1 MDDLE
6 SRYQLP
12 EDSAP
17 AGTVTEESELL
28 DFATGV
34 NLIDGNTQELLTGE
48 TLETVVVAEDGG
60 CTPVLLANDD
70 DNPAVVDI
78 TNKESSE
85 VSTTLLGLPKEEKA
99 LGLFDAVNIYGI
111 NSKEWSTDPGREFRY
126 TYWGDPGDYTFA
138 DDFGSYTRHLPF
150 ESALQAYC
158 YPPSISFIFPVDD
171 NTGRFPGGYT
181 DGVMTTYW
189 ESKRA
194 FRYQPGRVTGFTLGV
209 RMSTQS
215 GDDGEIIQWG
225 CRNNYGD
232 GYFFQLEK
240 GTDLF
245 IIRTSPD
252 LGELKVPRDQWNGDK
267 LLVGEGITGW
277 GLDLSRVTMF
287 KIEFSWYGAVG
298 AQFLAYVPDGHG
310 EARWVK
316 LHYISAEN
324 RFETPSLRNPYM
336 RLFVQC
342 RSIAGAT
349 KPAFINLYG
358 SSVYIDGGDKGTVT
372 LGSAALDTAKSIDA
386 TGRSILGLQ
395 AKRTIN
401 GVDNQKAIY
410 PVSLAAFASVPA
422 RFDLVLQSN
431 GAGTGESYFYGNG
444 TNLTRGA
451 SSPIAVT
458 RLGDNVLQI
467 NAGQFPDI
475 SAEMSGSTNYL
486 TGKRVRVTGT
496 DIFSTHVTAINSG
509 LTQIT
514 TDRPLPSTISSIR
527 LSRFN
532 AFAIASGVIPS
543 GVASGTVFFNTGGGQ
558 WRLGAAW
565 NGSAGDDDVVWFAS
579 KYTGLNFDRQ
589 GEVIGEIRVP
599 AEDYNRQI
607 SFSITFP
614 SGTSDTVLT
623 FERSR
628 PTGAITFSRTLS
640 GVTSPWPISLV
651 AQLMDSSQLNDVVV
665 VQGTAEERIT
675 PNSGTTEAITSWTI
689 VSGVSQ
695 DSAAAGGTSYVAN
708 KFEASSSDPLSAVL
722 VDTQGYRTLRSPQH
736 IATYFLGSGETK
748 QFDLSNLFGPDKMY
762 ITGDPET
769 PLNSGALFVVA
780 TARGASGV
788 ASATL
793 NWEEQ

>member
-1 MDDLE
+1 VEDLE

-12 EDSAP
+12 EDIAP
-17 AGTVTEESELL
+17 AGEVSLESDLL
-28 DFATGV
+28 DFSTGQPLV
-34 NLIDGNTQELLTGE
+34 EENTQEQLTGE
-48 TLETVVVAEDGG
+48 TLETQVLAEDAGILSTVVTNEG
-60 CTPVLLANDD
+60 NSPV
-70 DNPAVVDI
+70 VVDI
-78 TNKESSE
+78 VNRDASE
-85 VSTTLLGLPKEEKA
+85 VSTTLLGLPKEETA
-99 LGLFDAVNIYGI
+99 LVLFDTVNIYGV
-111 NSKEWSTDPGREFRY
+111 NTKEWSNGPSNAGYAYATDP
-126 TYWGDPGDYTFA
+126 TDYTFA
-138 DDFGSYTRHLPF
+138 DNFGYYWRHLPT
-150 ESALQAYC
+150 ESAVQAYSF
-158 YPPSISFIFPVDD
+158 PPPTSFVYPVDD
-171 NTGRFPGGYT
+171 NSGRFPGGAT
-181 DGVMTTYW
+181 NGTMTTFW

-215 GDDGEIIQWG
+215 GDEGEVIQWG
-225 CRNNYGD
+225 CRNSYGD

-245 IIRTSPD
+245 IVRTSPD
-252 LGELKVPRDQWNGDK
+252 LGTLVVPREQWNGDK
-267 LLVGEGITGW
+267 LQVGEGVTGW

-298 AQFLAYVPDGHG
+298 AQFLAYVPDGNG

-324 RFETPSLRNPYM
+324 RFEVPSLRSAYL
-336 RLFVQC
+336 RLFVQA

-358 SSVYIDGGDKGTVT
+358 SSVYIDGGDKGTVSI
-372 LGSAALDTAKSIDA
+372 GSAALETAKNIDA

-395 AKRTIN
+395 VKGQIN
-401 GVDNQKAIY
+401 NVDNQKAVY
-410 PVSLAAFASVPA
+410 PASLAAFASVPA
-422 RFDLVLQSN
+422 RFDLVLQGN
-431 GAGTGESYFYGNG
+431 GLGAGESYFYGNG
-444 TNLTRGA
+444 TNLVRGA

-458 RLGDNVLQI
+458 PVGGNVLQI

-475 SAEMSGSTNYL
+475 SAEVSGSTNYL
-486 TGKRVRVTGT
+486 TGKRVRVTGAG
-496 DIFSTHVTAINSG
+496 IFNTHVTAVNSG

-514 TDRPLPSTISSIR
+514 TDRPLPSSTSSIR
-527 LSRFN
+527 LSRFD

-558 WRLGAAW
+558 WRIGAAW
-565 NGSAGDDDVVWFAS
+565 SGSTGEDDIIWFAS
-579 KYTGLNFDRQ
+579 KFTGLNFNRQ
-589 GEVIGEIRVP
+589 GNVTGEQALP
-599 AEDYNRQI
+599 FEPYRQA
-607 SFSITFP
+607 SFSVTFP
-614 SGTSDTVLT
+614 SGTSNSVLT
-623 FERSR
+623 FGGRSL
-628 PTGAITFSRTLS
+628 TLS
-640 GVTSPWPISLV
+640 GITSPWPISLV

-665 VQGTAEERIT
+665 VQGTAEERIV
-675 PNSGTTEAITSWTI
+675 PGSGITQAVSSWTT
-689 VSGVSQ
+689 VSGLTQ
-695 DSAAAGGTSYVAN
+695 DSASAGGATYVAN

-722 VDTQGYRTLRSPQH
+722 VDTQGYRALKSPQR

-762 ITGDPET
+762 ITGAPGT